1 MMDALTA
8 FDAIVIVLLIIST
21 LMALARGFMRELAT
35 LGAFIAALAAAY
47 YARLFLRG
55 VLNSVM
61 PEDSPDWLPDLILFI
76 GFFLLVYVVVAW
88 VGASLSK
95 SIQGAEG
102 VSAFDRIAGAA
113 FGFARGAVVLVFFV
127 FLMRMALDQDRIP
140 EWIRDAQTY
149 PLLERGAEYV
159 KDVAPQVGE
168 RVQQRLPLDESPVAQ

>member
-55 VLNSVM
+55 TLSGIM
-61 PEDSPDWLPDLILFI
+61 PADSPAWLPDLILFL

-88 VGASLSK
+88 FGANLSK

-102 VSAFDRIAGAA
+102 VSIFDRVAGAV
-113 FGFARGAVVLVFFV
+113 FGFVRGVVVLVFFV
-127 FLMRMALDQDRIP
+127 FLMRMALDHDRTP
-140 EWIRDAQTY
+140 EWIRNAQSY
-149 PLLERGAEYV
+149 SLLENGALYV
-159 KDVAPQVGE
+159 ERYAPQVGE
-168 RVQQRLPLDESPVAQ
+168 RVQQRVPLDEVTSPT

>member
-47 YARLFLRG
+47 YARLFLRDG
-55 VLNSVM
+55 LAGLM
-61 PEDSPDWLPDLILFI
+61 PDDSPAWLPDLIIFL

-88 VGASLSK
+88 FGANLSK

-102 VSAFDRIAGAA
+102 VSMFDRIAGAV
-113 FGFARGAVVLVFFV
+113 FGFVRGAVVLIFFV

-140 EWIRDAQTY
+140 EWIRNAQSY
-149 PLLERGAEYV
+149 SLLQNGAEYV
-159 KDVAPQVGE
+159 ERYAPQVGE
-168 RVQQRLPLDESPVAQ
+168 RVQQRTPLDEVTSPS

>member
-8 FDAIVIVLLIIST
+8 FDAIVIVLLIVST

-47 YARLFLRG
+47 YARLFLRDP
-55 VLNSVM
+55 LASIM
-61 PEDSPDWLPDLILFI
+61 PADSPDWLPDLFLFV
-76 GFFLLVYVVVAW
+76 GFFLMVYVVVAW
-88 VGASLSK
+88 MGASLSK

-102 VSAFDRIAGAA
+102 VSVFDRVAGAV

-140 EWIRDAQTY
+140 EWIREAQTY
-149 PLLERGAEYV
+149 PLLQDGAAYVERY
-159 KDVAPQVGE
+159 APEVGE
-168 RVQQRLPLDESPVAQ
+168 RVQQQVPLDE

>member
-47 YARLFLRG
+47 YARLFLRDA
-55 VLNSVM
+55 VSSIM
-61 PEDSPDWLPDLILFI
+61 PGDSPDWLPDLILFL
-76 GFFLLVYVVVAW
+76 GFFLLVYVIVAW
-88 VGASLSK
+88 FGANLSK

-102 VSAFDRIAGAA
+102 VSVFDRVAGAA
-113 FGFARGAVVLVFFV
+113 FGFFRGAVVLIFFV

-140 EWIRDAQTY
+140 EWIRNAQTY
-149 PLLERGAEYV
+149 PLLEEGAAYV
-159 KDVAPQVGE
+159 ERHAPEVGE
-168 RVQQRLPLDESPVAQ
+168 RVQQQPGLDARTDPA